1 MSPYLSLFS
10 KHRIVQLRTI
20 GVFGSAPSF
29 DPGRSIMALT
39 LEQIARLA
47 GVSLSTAS
55 RVINDQP
62 NVRPEVRERVWQV
75 IHEQGYQ
82 PNLAARSLAL
92 KRADPDADPVQA

>member
-1 MSPYLSLFS
+1 
-10 KHRIVQLRTI
+10 
-20 GVFGSAPSF
+20 
-29 DPGRSIMALT
+29 MALT

-55 RVINDQP
+55 RVINEHP

-75 IHEQGYQ
+75 INEQGYQ

-92 KRADPDADPVQA
+92 KRTDDAEPAQTVDLTSEVAEAVAS

>member
-1 MSPYLSLFS
+1 
-10 KHRIVQLRTI
+10 
-20 GVFGSAPSF
+20 
-29 DPGRSIMALT
+29 MALT

-47 GVSLSTAS
+47 GVSLTTAS
-55 RVINDQP
+55 RVINEQP

-92 KRADPDADPVQA
+92 KRSDDDAASAQSVDQTSEVAGAAAS

>member
-1 MSPYLSLFS
+1 
-10 KHRIVQLRTI
+10 
-20 GVFGSAPSF
+20 
-29 DPGRSIMALT
+29 MALT

-75 IHEQGYQ
+75 IHEQGYR

-92 KRADPDADPVQA
+92 KRTDDAESAQTVVDQTSEVAEAAAS

>member
-1 MSPYLSLFS
+1 
-10 KHRIVQLRTI
+10 
-20 GVFGSAPSF
+20 
-29 DPGRSIMALT
+29 MALT

-55 RVINDQP
+55 RVINEQP

-92 KRADPDADPVQA
+92 KRSDDDAASAQSVDQTSEVAGAAAS

>member
-1 MSPYLSLFS
+1 
-10 KHRIVQLRTI
+10 
-20 GVFGSAPSF
+20 
-29 DPGRSIMALT
+29 MALT

-47 GVSLSTAS
+47 GVSLTTAS
-55 RVINDQP
+55 RVINEQP

-92 KRADPDADPVQA
+92 KRSEDDGAASAQSVDQTSEVASTVAS

>member
-1 MSPYLSLFS
+1 
-10 KHRIVQLRTI
+10 
-20 GVFGSAPSF
+20 
-29 DPGRSIMALT
+29 MALT

-55 RVINDQP
+55 RVINEQP

-82 PNLAARSLAL
+82 PNLAARSLAA
-92 KRADPDADPVQA
+92 KRSDSDSKPQAEA

>member
-1 MSPYLSLFS
+1 
-10 KHRIVQLRTI
+10 
-20 GVFGSAPSF
+20 
-29 DPGRSIMALT
+29 MALT

-47 GVSLSTAS
+47 GVSLTTAS
-55 RVINDQP
+55 RVINEQP

-92 KRADPDADPVQA
+92 KRTDDAEPAQSVDQTSEVAAAAAS

>member
-1 MSPYLSLFS
+1 
-10 KHRIVQLRTI
+10 
-20 GVFGSAPSF
+20 
-29 DPGRSIMALT
+29 MALT

-55 RVINDQP
+55 RVINEHP
-62 NVRPEVRERVWQV
+62 NVRPEVRQRVWQV

-92 KRADPDADPVQA
+92 KRTDDAEPAQTVVDQTSEVAEAVAS